1 MVVVYVTT
9 AIGIPVYMH
18 YCGGELETVSFLVKD
33 NSCCGEEEEE
43 EMPSDCCDNEDTF
56 ARYAPDF
63 TAKKINSGTDIKV
76 PSLDLIFSTTFN
88 LSQIIF
94 DTMNVSLDSFIPPP
108 KLLQSDIIKTSVL
121 RI

>member
-18 YCGGELETVSFLVKD
+18 YCGGELEQVSFVVKS
-33 NSCCGEEEEE
+33 NSCCGGEEEDMDEG
-43 EMPSDCCDNEDTF
+43 CCANENTF

-63 TAKKINSGTDIKV
+63 TAKKINSGGDIHV
-76 PSLDLIFSTTFN
+76 PAIDLIFTRIFKTEFN
-88 LSQIIF
+88 LTEANRLTAQF
-94 DTMNVSLDSFIPPP
+94 VFPPP
-108 KLLQSDIIKTSVL
+108 KLLQSDLVKLSVL